1 MSEQTIDIAIVVLAA
16 MLAGWLLIALTVWII
31 SEIEERKWR
40 RRLSKIDVKVFP
52 FDEVDRG

>member
-1 MSEQTIDIAIVVLAA
+1 MSEQTIDLALVVLMA
-16 MLAGWLLIALTVWII
+16 MVAGWLIIALTVWVI

>member
-1 MSEQTIDIAIVVLAA
+1 MSEQTIDIAIIVLAA

-31 SEIEERKWR
+31 SELEERKWR